1 MHADRTRHVRLP
13 SDIVMIDLGLSKLA
27 LIGMVAL
34 VVIGPEKLPKVA
46 RMAGS
51 LFGRAQ
57 RYINEVKSEV
67 SREIEL
73 DELRKMQK
81 DVQEAASDVE
91 QGIAQSVSQVESGW
105 NSTWNDDAGTGESTH
120 NSLLSTPTP
129 DQLAVKA
136 KNFRRKKL
144 ARTSAVP
151 SWYKNQSGHKT
162 RVISA
167 AARVAKYRPVRGG
180 KSSASFY

>member
-1 MHADRTRHVRLP
+1 
-13 SDIVMIDLGLSKLA
+13 MIDLGLSKLM
-27 LIGMVAL
+27 LIGVVAL

-57 RYINEVKSEV
+57 RYINEVKLEV

-81 DVQEAASDVE
+81 EVQDAASSVE
-91 QGIAQSVSQVESGW
+91 QTIARNISETESSLHSAW
-105 NSTWNDDAGTGESTH
+105 DDVTH
-120 NSLLSTPTP
+120 DDMVTPSLSTPTP

-136 KNFRRKKL
+136 KNFRKKKL
-144 ARTSAVP
+144 ARTSALP
-151 SWYKNQSGHKT
+151 SWFKHQSGHKT
-162 RVISA
+162 RVISG
-167 AARVAKYRPVRGG
+167 AARVAKYRPAGSG
-180 KSSASFY
+180 KPTSSFH

>member
-1 MHADRTRHVRLP
+1 
-13 SDIVMIDLGLSKLA
+13 MIDIGLTKIA
-27 LIGMVAL
+27 LIGVVAL
-34 VVIGPEKLPKVA
+34 VVIGPEKLPTVA

-81 DVQEAASDVE
+81 EMQDAATDVE
-91 QGIAQSVSQVESGW
+91 QSISKNIHAVEKGAHEAW
-105 NSTWNDDAGTGESTH
+105 HDTIGDFDAPLV
-120 NSLLSTPTP
+120 NPLLSTVTP
-129 DQLAVKA
+129 DQLAVKV
-136 KNFRRKKL
+136 KDFRRKKL
-144 ARTSAVP
+144 ARSSAVP
-151 SWYKNQSGHKT
+151 AWYKHRSGHKT

-167 AARVAKYRPVRGG
+167 AARVARFSPARAG
-180 KSSASFY
+180 KSSSFY